1 MAEEQKNIVPETD
14 LQKAEESEAP
24 TSLWVKVFKSP
35 FFWIIFA
42 IIALISAINYLERF
56 TNVQVHNQYQI
67 F

>member
-1 MAEEQKNIVPETD
+1 MTEQPQELVKTEENSQEEKKPGIMAKIFKN
-14 LQKAEESEAP
+14 
-24 TSLWVKVFKSP
+24 P

-56 TNVQVHNQYQI
+56 TNVEVHNQYRI